1 MHFTSVIHFWADR
14 SQLSGPVEAAEVVR
28 MAVARECDEA
38 RVYLGEA
45 PDGFSMAGLF
55 SVRARNSGR
64 AEDSTWLA
72 FAHHGGADGFCN
84 YYHAV
89 RMLDLDLSTT
99 LDAGIPVEVDAA
111 KLCGKTLEV
120 FKPTLPAGL
129 ESSDTIGQALWEIN
143 NREYWATELSEV
155 FFDRCQIADRRIRP
169 FEDPVAALAA
179 YDTLN
184 PALCRRMG
192 FASSSI
198 FNADG
203 RELFVAAPRLR
214 RPVPP
219 PYPSTAKDNA
229 DLNRVLWI
237 AFVDFHI

>member
-14 SQLSGPVEAAEVVR
+14 SRVSGPVEAAAAVR
-28 MAVARECDEA
+28 MAVARECEDA

-55 SVRARNSGR
+55 SVRARNSPR

-72 FAHHGGADGFCN
+72 FAHHGGGDELCN

-89 RMLDLDLSTT
+89 RLLDLDLLTT
-99 LDAGIPVEVDAA
+99 LNGSIPVEVDAA
-111 KLCGKTLEV
+111 ELCGKTLEV

-129 ESSDTIGQALWEIN
+129 ELSDTIAQAIWEIG

-155 FFDRCQIADRRIRP
+155 FYDRCQIADRRIKSG
-169 FEDPVAALAA
+169 EDPVAALAA

-184 PALCRRMG
+184 PALGRRMG

-198 FNADG
+198 FNADA
-203 RELFVAAPRLR
+203 RELFADAPGLR

-219 PYPSTAKDNA
+219 PKPSTAKENA
-229 DLNRVLWI
+229 DLHRVLWI